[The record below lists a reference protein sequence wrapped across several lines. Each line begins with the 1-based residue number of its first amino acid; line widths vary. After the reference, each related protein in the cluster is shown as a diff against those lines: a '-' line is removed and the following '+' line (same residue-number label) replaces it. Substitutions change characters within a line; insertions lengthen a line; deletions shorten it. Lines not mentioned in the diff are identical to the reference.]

1 MKPNHTVRVVVAVA
15 AVAWAGTAFGLPEA
29 PKDERRIERRLRESD
44 RATRPTMVVGVED
57 QDGDA
62 TPEILVEPNTE
73 NDLLLFSGATGERL
87 ATVPAESERALDLL
101 DALLPGRGTVDGD
114 FVVADL
120 DADDLPDLVA
130 GESDGGQLLVFS
142 GSDGSFLY
150 ALVLS
155 GGTATARAS
164 DLARTQA
171 TAPCVVRENFV
182 QSGDWRTLATIWN
195 ASAIARFV
203 GPAGASVKI
212 RYGVGWF
219 GWDSQKQTLDGFNL
233 KQLSVSKTASVSRAR
248 IQIRVPASG
257 WITWTYCGI

>member
-1 MKPNHTVRVVVAVA
+1 MRSNQMMRVVVAVA
-15 AVAWAGTAFGLPEA
+15 AVAWAGSAFGLPEA
-29 PKDERRIERRLRESD
+29 PKGERRIERRLRDSD
-44 RATRPTMVVGVED
+44 RAARPTMVVGVED

-62 TPEILVEPNTE
+62 ISDLLIEAKAEA
-73 NDLLLFSGATGERL
+73 DLLLFSGATGALLE
-87 ATVPAESERALDLL
+87 TVPAEGERALDLL
-101 DALLPGRGTVDGD
+101 DALLPGRGSVDGD
-114 FVVADL
+114 FVVADV
-120 DADDLPDLVA
+120 DGDELPDLVS
-130 GESDGGQLLVFS
+130 GDSHGGRLFVFS

-150 ALVLS
+150 ALALS
-155 GGTATARAS
+155 GGSVTARAG

-171 TAPCVVRENFV
+171 APCVVRENFV

-195 ASAIARFV
+195 ASALARFV

-219 GWDSQKQTLDGFNL
+219 GWDSQKQTLNGFNQ

-248 IQIRVPASG
+248 IQIKVPASG

>member
-1 MKPNHTVRVVVAVA
+1 MKPNHMMRVVIAVA
-15 AVAWAGTAFGLPEA
+15 AVAWAGTAFGLPEM
-29 PKDERRIERRLRESD
+29 PKHERRIERRLRESG
-44 RATRPTMVVGVED
+44 RAARPAMVVGVED

-62 TPEILVEPNTE
+62 TAEILVEAQAGS
-73 NDLLLFSGATGERL
+73 DLLLFSGATGEL
-87 ATVPAESERALDLL
+87 LETATAEGARALDLL

-114 FVVADL
+114 FVVADV
-120 DADDLPDLVA
+120 DGDDLPDLVA
-130 GESDGGQLLVFS
+130 GESHGGRLLVFS
-142 GSDGSFLY
+142 GADGSFLY
-150 ALVLS
+150 ALALS
-155 GGTATARAS
+155 GGSVTARAS

-171 TAPCVVRENFV
+171 APCVVRENFV
-182 QSGDWRTLATIWN
+182 QSGDWRTLATLWN

-203 GPAGASVKI
+203 GPAGASVKV